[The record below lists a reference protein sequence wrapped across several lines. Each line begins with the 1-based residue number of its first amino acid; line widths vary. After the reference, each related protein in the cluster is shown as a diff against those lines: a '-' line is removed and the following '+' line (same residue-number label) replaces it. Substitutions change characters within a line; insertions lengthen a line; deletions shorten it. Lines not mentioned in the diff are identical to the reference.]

1 MHIFG
6 RSEIYD
12 MKRRIAKVL
21 FSSGL
26 VALCGIVSVPSH
38 ALGRYP
44 FAIPCD
50 ECSNPTIDAVIR
62 EGYANQSS
70 WFVYDLKWRT
80 LRFYRKVASPR
91 GNFSIQEQSID
102 TTTLAY
108 WNEVLDFYDRNG
120 RSLSLTIRETPNLRT
135 SSFGLRSVQA
145 TGSTTGLRVQ
155 PMGSATPGVISAW
168 DAVNE
173 GPDRQAVINY
183 LNNNSAVN
191 EGGIFS
197 RAAELVGTTYAKI
210 TTVFGGVS
218 ADQLRLNIQA
228 LGLYVVVAYPDG
240 SSQKYSWDPL
250 GHSWAYVP
258 RTSVDSSGNAIPDGP
273 SDVAGQNGTVKVYS
287 FPATIGGSV
296 DAIQWYQ
303 RVSMF
308 SVSAPS
314 PTTPS
319 VVACVT
325 TGSGG
330 AMRTTCTRQR

>member
-1 MHIFG
+1 M
-6 RSEIYD
+6 
-12 MKRRIAKVL
+12 RRQIAKML
-21 FSSGL
+21 FASGL
-26 VALCGIVSVPSH
+26 IAVCGIVAAPSH

-80 LRFYRKVASPR
+80 LRFYRKVASSR
-91 GNFSIQEQSID
+91 GNFSIQEQSVD
-102 TTTLAY
+102 AATLAY

-120 RSLSLTIRETPNLRT
+120 RSLSLTVRVTPNLRA
-135 SSFGLRSVQA
+135 SSYALRSAQPSGA
-145 TGSTTGLRVQ
+145 MFGSGTQLV
-155 PMGSATPGVISAW
+155 GSATPGVISAW

-173 GPDRQAVINY
+173 GPDRQAVVNY
-183 LNNNSAVN
+183 LNNNSTVN

-210 TTVFGGVS
+210 TTIFGGVS

-250 GHSWAYVP
+250 DHSWTYVP
-258 RTSVDSSGNAIPDGP
+258 RTSVDSSGNAIPDGS
-273 SDVAGQNGTVKVYS
+273 SDVAGQNGTIKVYS
-287 FPATIGGSV
+287 FPATVGGSV

-314 PTTPS
+314 PATPS
-319 VVACVT
+319 VIACVT